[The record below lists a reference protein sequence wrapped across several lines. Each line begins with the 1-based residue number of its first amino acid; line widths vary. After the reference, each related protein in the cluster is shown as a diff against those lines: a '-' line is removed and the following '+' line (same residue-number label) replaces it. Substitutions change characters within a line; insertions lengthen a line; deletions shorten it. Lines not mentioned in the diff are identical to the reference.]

1 MIRVL
6 LVDDHGMVREGLKI
20 YLETE
25 KDIQVVGETADGAA
39 AGGAGRNA

>member
-25 KDIQVVGETADGAA
+25 EDIKV
-39 AGGAGRNA
+39 